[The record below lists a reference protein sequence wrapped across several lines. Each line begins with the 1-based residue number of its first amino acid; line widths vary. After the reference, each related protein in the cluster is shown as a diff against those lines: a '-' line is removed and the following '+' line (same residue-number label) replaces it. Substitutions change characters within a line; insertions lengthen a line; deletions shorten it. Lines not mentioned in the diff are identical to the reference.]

1 MVGVRARGPGIS
13 SITPRVDAVDFSM
26 LRPARPAKQF
36 LRNDREGET
45 DAPMRQFRARRD
57 MVASAAAAGCGLR
70 PDVGSGSFDER
81 LDFNHEP
88 ANAFQPGS
96 DLRFRITR
104 RFPLSSRRLL

>member
-1 MVGVRARGPGIS
+1 M
-13 SITPRVDAVDFSM
+13 TPRVDAIDISM

-36 LRNDREGET
+36 LRNDRARET
-45 DAPMRQFRARRD
+45 NAPMRQFRARRD
-57 MVASAAAAGCGLR
+57 MVASAAATGCGLLS
-70 PDVGSGSFDER
+70 GAGAGSFDER